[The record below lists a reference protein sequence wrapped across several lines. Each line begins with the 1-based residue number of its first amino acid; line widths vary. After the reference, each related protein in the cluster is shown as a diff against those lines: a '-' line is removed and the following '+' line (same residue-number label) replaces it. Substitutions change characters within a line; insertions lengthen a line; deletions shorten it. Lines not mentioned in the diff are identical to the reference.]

1 MEIVIQYFVNSL
13 NMHENVAEGKI
24 KIEDI
29 PEADEW
35 VECIDKTAYQTCN
48 NNRIQLKKSDTNQ
61 HTGFIIES
69 NDITALSCIGW
80 AIEKH
85 LDDIPSELR
94 PTFQKILEDTRI
106 KKENLE
112 RS

>member
-1 MEIVIQYFVNSL
+1 MEIVIQYSDNSL

-24 KIEDI
+24 EIDI

-35 VECIDKTAYQTCN
+35 VERIGKTAYEMCN
-48 NNRIQLKKSDTNQ
+48 NIRIQLKKSDTNQ

-69 NDITALSCIGW
+69 NDTTALSCIGW

-85 LDDIPSELR
+85 LDDIPSGLR

>member
-1 MEIVIQYFVNSL
+1 MQ
-13 NMHENVAEGKI
+13 ENIAEGKI
-24 KIEDI
+24 GVDI

-35 VECIDKTAYQTCN
+35 VERIGKTAYEMLN
-48 NNRIQLKKSDTNQ
+48 NNRIKLKTSETNQ

-69 NDITALSCIGW
+69 NDATALSCIGW
-80 AIEKH
+80 AFEKH
-85 LDDIPSELR
+85 LDEIPSKLK
-94 PTFQKILEDTRI
+94 PTFQQILEDTKI

>member
-1 MEIVIQYFVNSL
+1 MHVN
-13 NMHENVAEGKI
+13 VDTD
-24 KIEDI
+24 KIEIDV

-35 VECIDKTAYQTCN
+35 VERIGKTAYEMCN

-61 HTGFIIES
+61 HTGFII
-69 NDITALSCIGW
+69 DTTALSCIGW

-85 LDDIPSELR
+85 LDDIPSELK